1 VSAEAVNR
9 DTGGFG
15 PRDDGASKLEAP
27 ARLSPV
33 DQVLAMPPRRALL
46 DSRPAGRPVP
56 KWIWLLPL
64 MLALPGGIVGW
75 LLVRNENQGAARAL
89 LVIGIVVTV
98 FAVLSMGQ
106 TKALIGSLGL

>member
-1 VSAEAVNR
+1 
-9 DTGGFG
+9 
-15 PRDDGASKLEAP
+15 
-27 ARLSPV
+27 
-33 DQVLAMPPRRALL
+33 
-46 DSRPAGRPVP
+46 
-56 KWIWLLPL
+56 